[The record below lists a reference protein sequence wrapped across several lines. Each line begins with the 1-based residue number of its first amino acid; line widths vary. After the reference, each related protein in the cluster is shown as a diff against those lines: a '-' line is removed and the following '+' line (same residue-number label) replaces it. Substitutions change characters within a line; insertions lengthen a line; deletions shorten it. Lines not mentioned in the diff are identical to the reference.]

1 MQFNSVQSGSF
12 LTGAKSVND
21 NVTDIYDTA
30 IKTGF
35 AADQV
40 IMQANANDAVKQV
53 AAARR
58 QASMANAGI
67 GTYATAKVQDM
78 KAKLPGQLKDIWRP
92 AVRMEGINRMAGSV
106 AAGAYIM
113 DESKKARA
121 EFAELKALRKQQA
134 EARDAAAEKRAERDQ
149 AIIDYL
155 KGRNSSNTSTSD
167 SSTPNAAPSS
177 SSTSQPS
184 TSNTSANT
192 SSNLSNV
199 TSLPLSG
206 SSMMT
211 PGWQKLSN
219 VLRTGEGTKG
229 DSGYNTMFTG
239 AKFTD
244 TSKHPRQINQSG
256 KYRSDAAGA
265 YQFLSTTWDRAKNA
279 LGLKDFSPTS
289 QEAAG
294 RYLTQQ
300 RGVDPDKVITDFQT
314 FKNTLDKLAPE
325 WASMPYQG
333 VSPEGY
339 GRGSSYYGQGGLSA
353 EEAWKIYQSS

>member
-113 DESKKARA
+113 DESK
-121 EFAELKALRKQQA
+121 LQQK
-134 EARDAAAEKRAERDQ
+134 EAAALKEERDRYRKAMETISEQ
-149 AIIDYL
+149 NSAFFKEEQELRRL
-155 KGRNSSNTSTSD
+155 KIEQLRNELNLPSPTNIQD
-167 SSTPNAAPSS
+167 SSTNPN
-177 SSTSQPS
+177 STPNTFSTPG
-184 TSNTSANT
+184 TSNTSSPVLPSNAN
-192 SSNLSNV
+192 SNNSNPTPKQV
-199 TSLPLSG
+199 FDYMKSLGVSDVHAKGILANIKG
-206 SSMMT
+206 E
-211 PGWQKLSN
+211 SN
-219 VLRTGEGTKG
+219 
-229 DSGYNTMFTG
+229 
-239 AKFTD
+239 
-244 TSKHPRQINQSG
+244 
-256 KYRSDAAGA
+256 
-265 YQFLSTTWDRAKNA
+265 
-279 LGLKDFSPTS
+279 
-289 QEAAG
+289 
-294 RYLTQQ
+294 
-300 RGVDPDKVITDFQT
+300 FQT
-314 FKNTLDKLAPE
+314 
-325 WASMPYQG
+325 G
-333 VSPEGY
+333 VMGD
-339 GRGSSYYGQGGLSA
+339 GGKSYSKCIRIAMQR
-353 EEAWKIYQSS
+353 W

>member
-1 MQFNSVQSGSF
+1 
-12 LTGAKSVND
+12 
-21 NVTDIYDTA
+21 
-30 IKTGF
+30 
-35 AADQV
+35 
-40 IMQANANDAVKQV
+40 
-53 AAARR
+53 
-58 QASMANAGI
+58 
-67 GTYATAKVQDM
+67 
-78 KAKLPGQLKDIWRP
+78 
-92 AVRMEGINRMAGSV
+92 
-106 AAGAYIM
+106 
-113 DESKKARA
+113 
-121 EFAELKALRKQQA
+121 
-134 EARDAAAEKRAERDQ
+134 
-149 AIIDYL
+149 
-155 KGRNSSNTSTSD
+155 
-167 SSTPNAAPSS
+167 
-177 SSTSQPS
+177 
-184 TSNTSANT
+184 
-192 SSNLSNV
+192 
-199 TSLPLSG
+199 
-206 SSMMT
+206 MMT

-256 KYRSDAAGA
+256 KLRSDAAGA
-265 YQFLSTTWDRAKNA
+265 YQFLSPTWDRAKNA

-333 VSPEGY
+333 VSPKGF
-339 GRGSSYYGQGGLSA
+339 GKGSSYYGQGGISA